1 MADPTKLISYANLSA
16 YDTLIKA
23 WSNSENQIAYKTVLK
38 SADGN
43 SLLFYKKPNAIEG
56 TDTPDKTISLGNSD
70 MQHQLNELADIC
82 GATWDSTNKEYT
94 IALDQSFDANTDTIV
109 AALNEL
115 KGQINILNGSDSTV
129 GSVAKSIKDAVE
141 GLDVTEFPLAEVNNN
156 VVTIHGISEAD
167 GEIVV
172 GADSAN
178 DIVLEEVAYTGAA
191 ADVSTAVITDGDATD
206 PQTLYPAGTAQGTLE
221 AIARDLNALESES
234 VVTVEKQQTA
244 ETGYFAT
251 YVVKQNNVAVG
262 EKINI
267 PKDYLVKSAT
277 VETVITPN
285 VPYQGAE
292 VGDKYI
298 DFTVNVYEGQGT
310 ESHIY
315 IPVDDLMAAIS
326 GGTTTVANEYEL
338 QVSVDAH
345 NVITAALNNIYA
357 QKVQYVP
364 TSATTVLTNV
374 TTVKGAIDAIDT
386 LIQGMDA
393 DLDAS
398 GTPAHSGVFVMNGV
412 TEADGVITSVDSI
425 EVEPA
430 GAVAAAIDALDAT
443 PSQTAGTDGLALS
456 LTEVNGVVTSI
467 SGSIAPGTYY
477 DTTNYVLA
485 EASDINALFE

>member
-1 MADPTKLISYANLSA
+1 MADPTKLITYANLSA

-23 WSNSENQIAYKTVLK
+23 WSNSENQIAYKTVIK
-38 SADGN
+38 SSDGN
-43 SLLFYKKPNAIEG
+43 SLYFYKKPNAIEG

-70 MQHQLNELADIC
+70 MQAQLDALADVC
-82 GATWDSTNKEYT
+82 GATYNSTTKTYS
-94 IALDQSFDANTDTIV
+94 IALDSTFGQNTDTV
-109 AALNEL
+109 VEALNEL
-115 KGQINILNGSDSTV
+115 KGQINILNGSDSTA

-141 GLDVTEFPLAEVNNN
+141 GLDVTEFPLAAVSNN
-156 VVTIHGISEAD
+156 VVTIHGISESD
-167 GEIVV
+167 GEIAV
-172 GADSAN
+172 GVNSAN

-191 ADVSTAVITDGDATD
+191 ADVSTAAITDGAAED
-206 PQTLYPAGTAQGTLE
+206 PETLYAAGTAQGTLE

-251 YVVKQNNVAVG
+251 YIVKQNNVAVG

-277 VETVITPN
+277 VETVTTPN

-364 TSATTVLTNV
+364 TSATTVLTSV
-374 TTVKGAIDAIDT
+374 TTVKGALDAIDT

-412 TEADGVITSVDSI
+412 TEVDGVITSVDSV

-430 GAVAAAIDALDAT
+430 GAVTTAIAALDAT

-456 LTEVNGVVTSI
+456 LTEVDGVVTAI
-467 SGSIAPGTYY
+467 SGSIAAGTYY

-485 EASDINALFE
+485 QASDINALFS